1 MINHI
6 FLAFVQIFKIVL
18 KISVDR
24 LIRGNLFSIGG
35 GSKSLLRGLRFVDE
49 ESVPALFHGGMG
61 QSGSR
66 SRS

>member
-18 KISVDR
+18 KISFDR

-35 GSKSLLRGLRFVDE
+35 GSKSLGGLRFVDE